1 MHWLLQL
8 VIIVLL
14 AGGVTPARAVNGQSP
29 ALCGP
34 DDAPETGIQGDVPLA
49 DQQSGRADAGY
60 NCGLK
65 VVAHNDLGGQGGGDL
80 AWSRECA
87 YVEGGG
93 GIMVL
98 NLSDPTNPVVT
109 AVAPTAGSTAENL
122 HAVTTGERAVLAAGS
137 NLYDVHDCLHPELL
151 GVLPWQD
158 TLGAHNATVGPDATK
173 VYASF
178 GVQQVDITDLHNPNA
193 WTAKNFACDVLAQFH
208 PLWSYWDS
216 NDLCKSI
223 PGVQSM
229 SHEVELNK
237 SGTRMYIAG
246 QQEYQGDEYLL
257 ILDMTTDPPH
267 LISNTVGRPGH
278 GMRRA
283 TIGGKPF
290 LLHSDETAPGIP
302 QNAERRANGCLAEE
316 ATPFAGAAFPYLTD
330 ISTETAPETKG
341 RLQLAIN
348 KQEPE
353 FCAAALESSVNST
366 SHYHEVD
373 DPDNTTFA
381 MVSMKNAGLRIFD
394 VRNPADPIEVAYFNP
409 GQSRASDGT
418 TALDRARLHTHY
430 HASTGQIWL
439 TTESHGFY
447 VLELEPQVREALG
460 LPEPS
465 APLAIALGAA
475 LIVFLRRR
483 GARDSL
489 SA

>member
-1 MHWLLQL
+1 MHWLL
-8 VIIVLL
+8 IIVLL
-14 AGGVTPARAVNGQSP
+14 AAGVIPAQAVEPGHSP

-34 DDAPETGIQGDVPLA
+34 NDAPETGFQGDVPLA
-49 DQQSGRADAGY
+49 DQQSGRAEQGY
-60 NCGLK
+60 NCGLA
-65 VVAHNDLGGQGGGDL
+65 VVAHNDLGGEGGGDL

-93 GIMVL
+93 GILVINM
-98 NLSDPTNPVVT
+98 SDPTNPVVT

-122 HAVTTGERAVLAAGS
+122 HAVTTDTRAVLVAGS
-137 NLYDVHDCLHPELL
+137 NLYDVRDCLHPELL
-151 GVLPWQD
+151 GVIPWSD

-178 GVQQVDITDLHNPNA
+178 GVQQVDVTALHNPNA
-193 WTAKNFACDVLAQFH
+193 WTVKNFACDVLAQFH
-208 PLWSYWDS
+208 PLWAYWDS
-216 NDLCKSI
+216 NSLCKSI
-223 PGVQSM
+223 PGLQSM

-257 ILDMTTDPPH
+257 ILDLTTDPPR
-267 LISNTVGRPGH
+267 LVSNTVGRPGH

-302 QNAERRANGCLAEE
+302 QPAERRANGCLPEIG
-316 ATPFAGAAFPYLTD
+316 TPFVGAAQPYLTD
-330 ISTETAPETKG
+330 ISNETAPTTIGKLE
-341 RLQLAIN
+341 LAIN

-353 FCAAALESSVNST
+353 FCAAAVESSVNST

-373 DPDNTTFA
+373 DPDHTTFA

-394 VRNPADPIEVAYFNP
+394 VRNPAAPIEVAYFNP
-409 GQSRASDGT
+409 GQFRAPDDST
-418 TALDRARLHTHY
+418 VLDRARLHSHY
-430 HASTGQIWL
+430 HAATGQIWF

-465 APLAIALGAA
+465 GPLAIALGAA
-475 LIVFLRRR
+475 LIVCLRRR
-483 GARDSL
+483 GVRDSL